1 MQAAPLISQRGALPG
16 PPPKLHLCPTVFAF
30 VLCSNFSFLSNTH
43 GKQTEATHIQSR
55 MYITRTINSRSLCHT
70 NIIFRLCIHIYMHIY
85 NYLYCIYNIYNFYV
99 YVYIYN
105 VALDDPE
112 RGDHRYRE
120 WTVKLCRGDPLRR
133 DATCLAAP
141 IR

>member
-1 MQAAPLISQRGALPG
+1 
-16 PPPKLHLCPTVFAF
+16 
-30 VLCSNFSFLSNTH
+30 
-43 GKQTEATHIQSR
+43 
-55 MYITRTINSRSLCHT
+55 MYI
-70 NIIFRLCIHIYMHIY
+70 IIYIVFIIY
-85 NYLYCIYNIYNFYV
+85 IYNFYV

-120 WTVKLCRGDPLRR
+120 WTVKLCQGDPLRR